1 MDIISKYNINIVEE
15 SIYLWEDTNLKN
27 KINIEDLN
35 EICIKST
42 EIKLSFSINYKYTEI
57 YTFTNSLGFKIKDLL
72 KIIFNY
78 YNGLLSENEKT
89 LFKKYKLETRK
100 DLLIKNNQIYFDGLI
115 LVDNTSHNNIYYV
128 EIS

>member
-1 MDIISKYNINIVEE
+1 MDIITKYNINIVDEL
-15 SIYLWEDTNLKN
+15 IYLWEDTNFKN

-35 EICIKST
+35 EICINST
-42 EIKLSFSINYKYTEI
+42 EIKISFSINYKYTEI

-89 LFKKYKLETRK
+89 LFKKSKLETRK
-100 DLLIKNNQIYFDGLI
+100 DLLIKNNQIYFEGLI
-115 LVDNTSHNNIYYV
+115 FENNIYYV
-128 EIS
+128 QIS

>member
-15 SIYLWEDTNLKN
+15 LIYLWEDTNFKN

-35 EICIKST
+35 EICINST
-42 EIKLSFSINYKYTEI
+42 EIKLSFSINNKYTEI

-89 LFKKYKLETRK
+89 LFKKSKLETRK
-100 DLLIKNNQIYFDGLI
+100 DLLIKNNQIYFEGLI
-115 LVDNTSHNNIYYV
+115 FENNIYYV
-128 EIS
+128 QIS

>member
-1 MDIISKYNINIVEE
+1 MDIITKYNINIVEE
-15 SIYLWEDTNLKN
+15 SIYLWEDTNFKN

-35 EICIKST
+35 EICINST
-42 EIKLSFSINYKYTEI
+42 EIKISFSINNKYTEI

-89 LFKKYKLETRK
+89 LFKKSKLETRK

-115 LVDNTSHNNIYYV
+115 FENNIYYV
-128 EIS
+128 QIS

>member
-1 MDIISKYNINIVEE
+1 MDIIAKYNINIVDE
-15 SIYLWEDTNLKN
+15 SIYLWKDTTFKN

-35 EICIKST
+35 EICFNST

-72 KIIFNY
+72 KMIFNY

-89 LFKKYKLETRK
+89 LFKKSKLETRK
-100 DLLIKNNQIYFDGLI
+100 DLLIKNNQIYFEGLI
-115 LVDNTSHNNIYYV
+115 FENNIYYV
-128 EIS
+128 QIS

>member
-1 MDIISKYNINIVEE
+1 MDIIAKYNINIVDE
-15 SIYLWEDTNLKN
+15 SIYLWKDTTFKN

-35 EICIKST
+35 EICFNST

-89 LFKKYKLETRK
+89 LFKKSKLETRK
-100 DLLIKNNQIYFDGLI
+100 DLLIKNNQIYFEGLI
-115 LVDNTSHNNIYYV
+115 FENNIYYV
-128 EIS
+128 QIS

>member
-1 MDIISKYNINIVEE
+1 MDIITKYNINIVEE
-15 SIYLWEDTNLKN
+15 LIYLWEDTNFKN

-35 EICIKST
+35 EICINST
-42 EIKLSFSINYKYTEI
+42 EIKLSFSINNKYTEI

-89 LFKKYKLETRK
+89 LFKKSKLETRK
-100 DLLIKNNQIYFDGLI
+100 DLLIKNNQIYFEGLI
-115 LVDNTSHNNIYYV
+115 FENNIYYV
-128 EIS
+128 QIS

>member
-1 MDIISKYNINIVEE
+1 MDIILKYNINIVEE
-15 SIYLWEDTNLKN
+15 SIYLWKDTTFKN

-35 EICIKST
+35 EICFNST

-72 KIIFNY
+72 KIIFNF

-89 LFKKYKLETRK
+89 LFKKSKLETRK
-100 DLLIKNNQIYFDGLI
+100 DLLIKNNQIYFEGLI
-115 LVDNTSHNNIYYV
+115 FENNIYYV
-128 EIS
+128 QIS

>member
-1 MDIISKYNINIVEE
+1 MDIIAKYNINIVEE
-15 SIYLWEDTNLKN
+15 SIYLWKDTTFKN

-35 EICIKST
+35 EICFNST

-72 KIIFNY
+72 KIIFNF

-89 LFKKYKLETRK
+89 LFKKSKLETRK
-100 DLLIKNNQIYFDGLI
+100 DLLIKNNQIYFEGLI
-115 LVDNTSHNNIYYV
+115 FENNIYYV
-128 EIS
+128 QIS